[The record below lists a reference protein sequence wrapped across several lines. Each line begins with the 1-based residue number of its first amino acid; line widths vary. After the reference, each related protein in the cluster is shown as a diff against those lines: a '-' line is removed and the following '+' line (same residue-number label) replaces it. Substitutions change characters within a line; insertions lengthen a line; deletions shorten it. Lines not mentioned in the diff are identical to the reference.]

1 MKKLSIGLIALSMIA
16 TTKLTSA
23 QTEQPADSST
33 QNVTAVGNAETHVG
47 WFEAE
52 GKKVDVRFVR
62 VIWAAEGSE
71 KEGESNS
78 VKQLVFDSKD
88 PQGKAVKVYR
98 YQITAKN
105 TGYEEVQYDKEAD
118 YKMKSVTEGVKLHI
132 EVPLNAAGQPE
143 FDKAYLGNVAYNF
156 GTKENSQKLS
166 GATID
171 QVKFNIHRIELPSFG
186 SEHKPGDKG
195 MIYNEGY
202 LDFTFS
208 SKAKRIADDQFIDF
222 NIHVKGPIT
231 LTHVRGK
238 EREANAV
245 SIDPAV
251 VAKNVK

>member
-1 MKKLSIGLIALSMIA
+1 MKKLSIGLISLCMIVTTNLS
-16 TTKLTSA
+16 SA
-23 QTEQPADSST
+23 QTEQSTDSST
-33 QNVTAVGNAETHVG
+33 PNVVALNHSEAHVG

-78 VKQLVFDSKD
+78 MKQLVFDSKD
-88 PQGKAVKVYR
+88 PQGNPVKVYR

-105 TGYEEVQYDKEAD
+105 TGYDEVQNDKEAD

-143 FDKAYLGNVAYNF
+143 FEKAYLGNVAYNF
-156 GTKENSQKLS
+156 GTKENSQKLT
-166 GATID
+166 GTTID
-171 QVKFNIHRIELPSFG
+171 QVKFNLHRLELPNFS

-195 MIYNEGY
+195 MIYNKGY
-202 LDFTFS
+202 IEFTFS
-208 SKAKRIADDQFIDF
+208 SKAKRIADDQFINF

-245 SIDPAV
+245 SIDPV
-251 VAKNVK
+251 IVSKNVQ

>member
-1 MKKLSIGLIALSMIA
+1 MKKLNIGLIALIMM
-16 TTKLTSA
+16 LTAKVTLA
-23 QTEQPADSST
+23 QTEQPSDSPT
-33 QNVTAVGNAETHVG
+33 HNVTTLDNAETHVG
-47 WFEAE
+47 WFQAE

-105 TGYEEVQYDKEAD
+105 TGYDEVQNDKEAD

-143 FDKAYLGNVAYNF
+143 FEKAYLGNVAYNF
-156 GTKENSQKLS
+156 GTKENSQKLV

-171 QVKFNIHRIELPSFG
+171 NVKLKIHRMELPSFG
-186 SEHKPGDKG
+186 AEHKPGDKG

-202 LDFTFS
+202 IEFTFS
-208 SKAKRIADDQFIDF
+208 SKAKRISDDQFIDF
-222 NIHVKGPIT
+222 NIHVNGPIT

-245 SIDPAV
+245 SIDPTV
-251 VAKNVK
+251 VAKNVR